1 MQSSF
6 LIIGEICCAGSRLW
20 LQWGLGL
27 KNVAISIGSIILDI
41 NCPLWIE
48 RWSFCIL
55 LSSTMGN
62 DPLGFW
68 TCVRTSNMVWLNSH
82 MLWEAGG
89 WQMVDGFKRQEG
101 IVLPFMWCFMVL
113 YNTVVLTP
121 GISSFWA
128 GFKEGSRQVAACG
141 TYIDLWTGDDLSF
154 LAFSMLYVLSQC
166 QWSSRLQNI

>member
-6 LIIGEICCAGSRLW
+6 LTIGEICCAGSRLW
-20 LQWGLGL
+20 LQLGLGL

-68 TCVRTSNMVWLNSH
+68 TCVKTSTMVWLNSH

-89 WQMVDGFKRQEG
+89 QQMVDGFKRQEG
-101 IVLPFMWCFMVL
+101 ICTAIYGVLHGPL
-113 YNTVVLTP
+113 
-121 GISSFWA
+121 
-128 GFKEGSRQVAACG
+128 QHCG
-141 TYIDLWTGDDLSF
+141 THTRNLIILGWVEGRFQAGSSLWDI
-154 LAFSMLYVLSQC
+154 Y
-166 QWSSRLQNI
+166 